1 MDNNIDNLK
10 KLLDQLNS
18 IGFIQRVFGW
28 RKIRELLMEANADL
42 QKLTL
47 NSDGLMERI
56 SELKTAN
63 SEQAKDLDLSKASL
77 VAQTAELGNI
87 KATGVEQASKLSAL
101 TADLASRDTALN
113 GHKERIVELEKS
125 NALLTSRN
133 EMLDAEK
140 NRLQQQNTQLTTE
153 EEGRQTIYK
162 SDVAALS
169 SIREQIQQERSAEQE
184 ERSNLEIERLKK
196 LKETWS
202 THQENVKNLIKSIC
216 NKHTIEYV
224 DKVHFKGDPDNTL
237 KICGEYVVF
246 DAKSPATDDLTNF
259 PNYLKDQAEKAKKYA
274 KQEGVKKDI
283 FFVVPTSTLEKLNKF
298 VFNLGDFDL
307 FVISVDSLE
316 QIILGLKKI
325 EEYEFAEKLSPED
338 RDNICRI
345 LGKFAHLTKRRIQID
360 SYFTKQFIQLAY
372 TTETELPAELMTKV
386 LDFEKSEK
394 LNPPMERRVKS
405 INTKALD
412 KETNQ
417 LKIEVEARGILI
429 DEEKI
434 SEGLNDLQLYNTETD
449 E

>member
-1 MDNNIDNLK
+1 
-10 KLLDQLNS
+10 
-18 IGFIQRVFGW
+18 
-28 RKIRELLMEANADL
+28 
-42 QKLTL
+42 
-47 NSDGLMERI
+47 
-56 SELKTAN
+56 
-63 SEQAKDLDLSKASL
+63 
-77 VAQTAELGNI
+77 
-87 KATGVEQASKLSAL
+87 
-101 TADLASRDTALN
+101 
-113 GHKERIVELEKS
+113 
-125 NALLTSRN
+125 
-133 EMLDAEK
+133 MLDAEK

-298 VFNLGDFDL
+298 VFNLGDYDL